1 MRRGPHACPK
11 CECVSNLVD
20 GAGTW
25 WNLFLRPIRANV
37 QIGIRKE
44 ARSIPCENFG
54 RWVSPGP
61 SIHAGG
67 QTMALTAGERP
78 DLAYP
83 RSRSQI
89 AFA

>member
-25 WNLFLRPIRANV
+25 WNLFPRPICANV

-44 ARSIPCENFG
+44 AAPFHAKPSAVE
-54 RWVSPGP
+54 SPRDLP
-61 SIHAGG
+61 STRGADNRTDSGG
-67 QTMALTAGERP
+67 KA
-78 DLAYP
+78 
-83 RSRSQI
+83 
-89 AFA
+89 